1 MLLKTRPTAIAAG
14 VILALAAGAVLAQ
27 SSAEAVIKA
36 RKAHMQLQAFN
47 LGPLGAMAKGEMPY
61 DAAQASAAAG
71 NLAALVS
78 MNMGRYFPE
87 GSAQGQAEGTRALPA
102 IWENGEDVMAKVA
115 ALNEAV
121 TALNATAGT
130 DLASLQGAM
139 GAVGEACGACH
150 KAYRA
155 PE

>member
-1 MLLKTRPTAIAAG
+1 MKPIVRNAFAVAAM
-14 VILALAAGAVLAQ
+14 VSVVAGGALAQ
-27 SSAEAVIKA
+27 SAVEGAIKA

-61 DAAQASAAAG
+61 DAAVASAAAG
-71 NLAALVS
+71 NLTALVG
-78 MNMGRYFPE
+78 MNMGRYWPE

-102 IWENGEDVMAKVA
+102 IWENGEDVMAKAA

-121 TALNATAGT
+121 TALNAAAGT

-139 GAVGEACGACH
+139 GAVGEACGGCH
-150 KAYRA
+150 EDYRA

>member
-1 MLLKTRPTAIAAG
+1 MKPIFRNALAVAALASVAAG
-14 VILALAAGAVLAQ
+14 GAVAQ
-27 SSAEAVIKA
+27 SAIEGAIKA

-47 LGPLGAMAKGEMPY
+47 IGPLVGMAKGEMPY
-61 DAAQASAAAG
+61 DAAVATAAAG
-71 NLAALVS
+71 NLAALTG
-78 MNMGRYFPE
+78 MNFGRYFPE

-121 TALNATAGT
+121 AALNAAAGT
-130 DLASLQGAM
+130 DLAALQGAI
-139 GAVGEACGACH
+139 GPVGEACGACH

>member
-1 MLLKTRPTAIAAG
+1 MKPLIRN
-14 VILALAAGAVLAQ
+14 ALAFAAMASVMAGGALAQ
-27 SSAEAVIKA
+27 SAVEGAIKA

>member
-1 MLLKTRPTAIAAG
+1 MKPIVRNALAIAAIAS
-14 VILALAAGAVLAQ
+14 VVAGGALAQ
-27 SSAEAVIKA
+27 SAVEGAIKA

-61 DAAQASAAAG
+61 DAAVASAAAG
-71 NLAALVS
+71 NLAALVG
-78 MNMGRYFPE
+78 MNMGRYWPE

-102 IWENGEDVMAKVA
+102 IWENGEDVMAKAA

-121 TALNATAGT
+121 TALNAAAGT

-139 GAVGEACGACH
+139 GAVGEACGGCH
-150 KAYRA
+150 EDYRA